1 MIFMLL
7 AYGGRNCW
15 SFREWMEIDLR
26 VNKNVAQNVA
36 FHEKKVVPSMCFEGA
51 NASGKT
57 CALRVLSFIYDFC
70 LNSFFYSANYNS
82 NIPFDTFFHNND
94 TSSFFISFCLG
105 HDFDTEY
112 TYEVEIDKSKIH
124 SERLLCK
131 KGKIK
136 EILFKRRY
144 NKIILNS
151 ICEKQ
156 NGIIYKDTASFISTL
171 IQYGVKEINPFA
183 QFFRNINSNVR
194 YQSTFDD
201 PMTDYV
207 ARFYW
212 EHPDLHNRV
221 IQQLKA
227 WDTGIQDIDII
238 PVTDSQG
245 KDNYM
250 SVFVHDSG
258 SENNRLYFSVQSN
271 GTKLLYNRLKDIFL
285 TLDTGGVLIFDE
297 IDTHLHS
304 EFVPAILRFFTDYSL
319 NKNNSQIIFSSHSAA
334 LLDSLKKYRVYLFK
348 KIHSESIC
356 YRIDELKGNN
366 LLRNDRSLEQ
376 LYKSG
381 VLGGLPD
388 VS

>member
-250 SVFVHDSG
+250 SFFVHDSG

>member
-1 MIFMLL
+1 MLL

>member
-1 MIFMLL
+1 MLL

-36 FHEKKVVPSMCFEGA
+36 FHEKKVVPAMCFEGA

-70 LNSFFYSANYNS
+70 LNSFFYSANSNS

-304 EFVPAILRFFTDYSL
+304 EIVPAILRFFTDYSL

>member
-1 MIFMLL
+1 MLL

-258 SENNRLYFSVQSN
+258 SENNRLYFSVLSN

-334 LLDSLKKYRVYLFK
+334 LLDSLKKYRVYQFK